1 MTSNITV
8 ILSTGEENVD
18 AACTNKQRF
27 KVVIFRDVMTCSN
40 AIVLEETAA
49 SVSRVES
56 VVKSQK
62 TDIDY
67 ALRTLDIRSR
77 NLLKLISYYCVS
89 KLII

>member
-1 MTSNITV
+1 
-8 ILSTGEENVD
+8 
-18 AACTNKQRF
+18 
-27 KVVIFRDVMTCSN
+27 MTCSN

-49 SVSRVES
+49 SIFRVES

-67 ALRTLDIRSR
+67 TLRTSDIRSR

-89 KLII
+89 K